1 MKKIYFVVMIML
13 TMMTSCKKF
22 LEQAPQNNLTAE
34 GYYQTQADAANGLIG
49 AYNDLQDTRYI
60 IHNYHCISSI
70 AAGDSWEPNSNGLGF
85 SEFEKLQVS
94 ASNSDGKTLEIFA
107 KAFGNIGKVNRVLA
121 SLPQLNA
128 TSAEKAQLEGEIRF
142 LRALDYYYLVGLFG
156 GLPLLDQAVTYDG
169 TAKFTRASTAE
180 TWNFIINDLNFA
192 ADNLP
197 ASWDAANRGRATR
210 GSANGLL
217 ARVLAMRAGS
227 DASMWQ
233 KAKTAAENVI
243 SDGYALDAS
252 YANNFL
258 PSGNYNKES
267 LFEIGFNP
275 TSSEGQGNQFHLFNT
290 ASFAD
295 GWSYGEAFSNSY
307 NNFEAADLIR
317 RRTSVYKVGDTPNN
331 SSKVWTGSGEKE
343 YLIPSPRGYVRA
355 GTAKYN
361 VSGNTEWAGT
371 GADFKILRF
380 AETLLIMAEA
390 ENELGN
396 TQSALNYLA
405 QVRSRVNLTTNLTLT
420 DQAVIRELIVKD
432 RMAELCMEGVK
443 FNDLVQRRRGR
454 DFKMKSFNPDAFVFP
469 IPQIE
474 IDRNGWTQNSSLSQA
489 MKDEFMSNVIVDIR

>member
-1 MKKIYFVVMIML
+1 MKKIYFMVIIIL
-13 TMMTSCKKF
+13 MMTSCKKF
-22 LEQAPQNNLTAE
+22 LEQSPQNNLTVE
-34 GYYQTQADAANGLIG
+34 GYYQTQADAESALIG
-49 AYNDLQDTRYI
+49 AYNDLQNTRYI
-60 IHNYHCISSI
+60 IHNYHCISNI

-85 SEFEKLQVS
+85 TEFEKLQVT
-94 ASNSDGKTLEIFA
+94 ATNSDGKTLEIFA
-107 KAFGNIGKVNRVLA
+107 RAFGNIGKVNRVLS
-121 SLPQLNA
+121 SLPQINA
-128 TSAEKAQLEGEIRF
+128 TDVQKAQLEGEIRF

-156 GLPLLDQAVTYDG
+156 GLPLLDKAVEYGG
-169 TAKFTRASTAE
+169 TAKFSRSSSVE

-192 ADNLP
+192 AANLP
-197 ASWDAANRGRATR
+197 ASWNAANRGRATR

-217 ARVLAMRAGS
+217 ARILAMRAGN

-233 KAKTAAENVI
+233 KAKAAAQNVI
-243 SDGYALDAS
+243 NDGYALDAS

-258 PSGNYNKES
+258 ASGNYNKES

-275 TSSEGQGNQFHLFNT
+275 ASTEGQGNQFHLFNT

-307 NNFEAADLIR
+307 NNFETADLIR
-317 RRTSVYKVGDTPNN
+317 RRASVYKVGDTPNN
-331 SSKVWTGSGEKE
+331 SSKVWTGAGEKE
-343 YLIPSPRGYVRA
+343 YLVLSPRGYVRA

-396 TQSALNYLA
+396 TPSALNYLA
-405 QVRSRVNLTTNLTLT
+405 QVRSRVNLTTDLTLT
-420 DQAVIRELIVKD
+420 DKAVVRELILKD

-443 FNDLVQRRRGR
+443 FNDLVQRKRGR
-454 DFKMKSFNPDAFVFP
+454 DFKLKSFNPDAFVFP

-474 IDRNGWTQNSSLSQA
+474 IDRNGWAQNSSLTQA
-489 MKDEFMSNVIVDIR
+489 MKDEFIANVIVDIR